1 MALYV
6 TDGSTS
12 RTVDPGIIWRQGN
25 VQSSVNN
32 VDIEYSSARDAGYG
46 LFNLQLSNV
55 DVSGYQLLATPMK
68 SSGQIETTGSYG
80 GIFAHGEGDADL
92 DAATSDS
99 FNNNRGFPITAKR
112 TGEES
117 NNDYLGH
124 YSIWISDPTVAPTG
138 SDFASYPNLWWQGTH
153 RLNGVLASNVQ
164 GGGTNNR
171 WNSHYGIRLET
182 NDWENARIQSVT
194 YKLLAYR
201 NGT

>member
-112 TGEES
+112 TAATKGKGVIVGTI
-117 NNDYLGH
+117 NIAIAIAIAIGLLL
-124 YSIWISDPTVAPTG
+124 TVG
-138 SDFASYPNLWWQGTH
+138 KSFS
-153 RLNGVLASNVQ
+153 S
-164 GGGTNNR
+164 
-171 WNSHYGIRLET
+171 
-182 NDWENARIQSVT
+182 
-194 YKLLAYR
+194 
-201 NGT
+201 

>member
-55 DVSGYQLLATPMK
+55 DVSGYQLVATPMK
-68 SSGQIETTGSYG
+68 SSGQIETAGSYG
-80 GIFAHGEGDADL
+80 GIFAHGEGDSDL

-124 YSIWISDPTVAPTG
+124 YSIWISDPTVPPTG
-138 SDFASYPNLWWQGTH
+138 NDYASYPNLWWQGTH
-153 RLNGVLASNVQ
+153 RLSGVLASNVQ
-164 GGGTNNR
+164 GGGTNNK

-182 NDWENARIQSVT
+182 NDWGNARIQSVT

>member
-99 FNNNRGFPITAKR
+99 FNNNRGFPPVSPASSVASDDSFDPLAWAGGRRKKKTRKKKR
-112 TGEES
+112 
-117 NNDYLGH
+117 
-124 YSIWISDPTVAPTG
+124 
-138 SDFASYPNLWWQGTH
+138 
-153 RLNGVLASNVQ
+153 R
-164 GGGTNNR
+164 
-171 WNSHYGIRLET
+171 
-182 NDWENARIQSVT
+182 
-194 YKLLAYR
+194 
-201 NGT
+201 